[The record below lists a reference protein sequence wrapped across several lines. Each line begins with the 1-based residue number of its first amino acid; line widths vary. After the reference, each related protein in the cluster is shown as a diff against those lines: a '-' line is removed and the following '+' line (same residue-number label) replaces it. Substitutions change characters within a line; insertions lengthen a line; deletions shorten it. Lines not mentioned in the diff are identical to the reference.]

1 MGESPSALRRDV
13 DEARDQL
20 GETVEALA
28 YRVTAPRRVA
38 ARARARI
45 GPPAVVLAA
54 VCLLGGLALLVRRHG
69 YLRGR

>member
-20 GETVEALA
+20 GETVEELA

-38 ARARARI
+38 ARLKAEASSPT
-45 GPPAVVLAA
+45 GAA
-54 VCLLGGLALLVRRHG
+54 VALGLATALVLVVVWRRA
-69 YLRGR
+69 